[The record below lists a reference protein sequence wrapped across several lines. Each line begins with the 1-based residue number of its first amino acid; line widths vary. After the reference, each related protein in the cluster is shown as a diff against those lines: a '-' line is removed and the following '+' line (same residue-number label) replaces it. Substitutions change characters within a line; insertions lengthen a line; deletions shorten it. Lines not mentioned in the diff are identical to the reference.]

1 MTENKDLNNVSAA
14 VIDALRAG
22 RNTNRAAYKAARSEA
37 FRAGYDKFL
46 KEALDSSNKHE
57 AKKQRATALSIRRS
71 NKFASEANFAN
82 AVFDAPVS
90 FRNVKFASEANFANA
105 VFNAPVSFRNVKFAS
120 EANFANAVFN
130 APVSFQDAEFISKAE
145 FTNTV
150 FKDLVIDFPEA
161 DYRFEEVSNRAIV
174 DSVNHGEESGNNT
187 DKEPAPQVKSP
198 VVKVAEPMRTLDHVN
213 LTHIKS
219 LNESFSKYQSDI
231 AKRFQLV
238 DLSSYDNFFEAL
250 ESLGK
255 SNFGKIEAWGEV
267 ADRISS
273 NFSKSFQNVNYASYA
288 KLAETMRMH
297 ESAMKH
303 INYSALA
310 KALPKIDL
318 NILREVNRKA
328 KPEVERIAYLGLI
341 DTIRSARR
349 AYYNNESSVLSDAE
363 YDALYRRLEIIEA
376 EHPHLIAND
385 SPTQEVGGEAIEA
398 FAPVTHLQRM
408 YSLEDVFSF
417 EELRTWLTKTEES
430 TRNLTGSAPQWL
442 TELKIDGLAV
452 NLLYRNGTLVRAA
465 TRGDGTTGEDV
476 THNVRTIASI
486 PPQLTGENHP
496 EEIEI
501 RGEVFISSADFEK
514 LNESMIAAG
523 KNPFANPRNA
533 AAGSL
538 RQKDAAITASRPL
551 SMYVHGIGSRTGL
564 DIATQYE
571 TYDLLASWGL
581 PVSPYSEIADNTE
594 AVFDFINKY
603 GEQRHSLV
611 HEIDGIV
618 IKVNDFATQ
627 AQLGYTSR
635 VPRWAVA
642 YKYPPEEVHTK
653 LLDIRVDV
661 GRTGRVTPY
670 GVMEP
675 VFVSGSTVERA
686 TLHNQDVVK
695 AKGVLIG
702 DTVVL
707 RKAGDVI
714 PEIVAPVVALRDGT
728 EREFVMPSECPSCGS
743 PLAPG
748 KEGDVDLRC
757 TNPRSCPAQL
767 TERVYYAAS
776 RGAFDIEALGFEA
789 AKALTSPATPD
800 TPPLTTEA
808 HLFSLN
814 IEDLREVTI
823 EREKKVKGVGTG
835 KMERV
840 PYFYTKPT
848 KARPEPKPTKNTL
861 NLFAEL
867 EKAKQQPL
875 WRVLVALSIR
885 HVGPTAAR
893 ALAAEFGSMQAIRE
907 ADRERL
913 AAVDGVG
920 TTIADSIIEWFA
932 EDWHAEIVDS
942 WAAAGVRM
950 EDSRDE
956 SVERT
961 LEGLTVVVTGTLNGY
976 TRDGAKEAIIS
987 RGGKASGSVSK
998 RTHFVVAGANAGSK
1012 LDKAQQLGLK
1022 VLDEEGFTALLEGG
1036 PEAVEATAE

>member
-1 MTENKDLNNVSAA
+1 M
-14 VIDALRAG
+14 
-22 RNTNRAAYKAARSEA
+22 
-37 FRAGYDKFL
+37 
-46 KEALDSSNKHE
+46 
-57 AKKQRATALSIRRS
+57 
-71 NKFASEANFAN
+71 
-82 AVFDAPVS
+82 
-90 FRNVKFASEANFANA
+90 
-105 VFNAPVSFRNVKFAS
+105 
-120 EANFANAVFN
+120 
-130 APVSFQDAEFISKAE
+130 SKAE

-150 FKDLVIDFPEA
+150 FKDLVIDFPKA
-161 DYRFEEVSNRAIV
+161 DYSFEEISNSAIS
-174 DSVNHGEESGNNT
+174 DSVTYGEAAQDNA
-187 DKEPAPQVKSP
+187 DKESVTQVKP
-198 VVKVAEPMRTLDHVN
+198 PMVKVAEPMRTLDLAN

-219 LNESFSKYQSDI
+219 LHERLSKYHSNIEKMFQS
-231 AKRFQLV
+231 V
-238 DLSSYDNFFEAL
+238 DLSSYAKFFEAVKSL
-250 ESLGK
+250 EK
-255 SNFGKIEAWGEV
+255 SNFGKIEALGEV
-267 ADRISS
+267 IDRTSS
-273 NFSKSFQNVNYASYA
+273 NFSKKFQDMNYAPYA
-288 KLAETMRMH
+288 KLTESMRIH
-297 ESAMKH
+297 DSAMKH

-310 KALPKIDL
+310 KSLPKINP

-328 KPEVERIAYLGLI
+328 KLEVERIEYLELI

-376 EHPHLIAND
+376 EHPLIIAND

-398 FAPVTHLQRM
+398 FAPVTHLERM

-417 EELRTWLTKTEES
+417 EELRAWLTKTEES
-430 TRNLTGSAPQWL
+430 VRNLTGAAPRWL

-486 PPQLTGENHP
+486 PQQLTGENHP

-538 RQKDAAITASRPL
+538 RQKDPAVTASRPL

-564 DIATQYE
+564 EIATQFE

-581 PVSPYSEIADNTE
+581 PVSPYSELTDSVEGI
-594 AVFDFINKY
+594 FDFINRY

-642 YKYPPEEVHTK
+642 YKYPPEEVNTK

-808 HLFSLN
+808 HLFDLTP
-814 IEDLREVTI
+814 EDLREVTI

-893 ALAAEFGSMQAIRE
+893 ALATEFGSMQAIRE

-913 AAVDGVG
+913 ASVDGVG
-920 TTIADSIIEWFA
+920 PTIADSIIEWFA

-998 RTHFVVAGANAGSK
+998 KTHFVVAGANAGSK
-1012 LDKAQQLGLK
+1012 LDKAEALGLR

-1036 PEAVEATAE
+1036 PEALETGSGSTPGESEA